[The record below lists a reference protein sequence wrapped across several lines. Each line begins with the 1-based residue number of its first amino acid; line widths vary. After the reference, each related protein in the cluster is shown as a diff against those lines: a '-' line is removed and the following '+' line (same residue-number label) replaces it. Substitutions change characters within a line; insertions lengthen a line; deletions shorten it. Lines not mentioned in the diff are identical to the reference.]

1 MRLIGAAWNVLPLIF
16 IMIIVYWFMLAGVG
30 VGEFDEFL
38 DKDRLQ
44 ILMASGDR
52 WGYSTSDLLLTFTL
66 FALFF
71 EIVKATSTDSKSI
84 MNHGLSMVVFVVA
97 LVLFITV
104 SGFATSTFFLITMMA
119 MVDVVGGFI
128 ISIVTARRDIGV
140 GPDGLFGS

>member
-1 MRLIGAAWNVLPLIF
+1 MRLISAAWNVLPLIF
-16 IMIIVYWFMLAGVG
+16 VMIIVYWVLLAGVG
-30 VGEFDEFL
+30 VAEFDAFL
-38 DKDRLQ
+38 DRDRLQ
-44 ILMASGDR
+44 ILMASGDK

-104 SGFATSTFFLITMMA
+104 PGFATSTFFLMTMMA

>member
-1 MRLIGAAWNVLPLIF
+1 MRLISAAWNVLPLIF
-16 IMIIVYWFMLAGVG
+16 VMIIVYWVLLAGVG
-30 VGEFDEFL
+30 AAEFDEFL
-38 DKDRLQ
+38 DTDRLQ
-44 ILMASGDR
+44 ILMASGDS

>member
-1 MRLIGAAWNVLPLIF
+1 MRLISAAWNVLPLIF
-16 IMIIVYWFMLAGVG
+16 VMIIVYWVLLAGVG
-30 VGEFDEFL
+30 VAEFDTFL
-38 DKDRLQ
+38 DRDRLQ
-44 ILMASGDR
+44 ILMASGDK

-104 SGFATSTFFLITMMA
+104 PGFATSTFFLMTMMA